1 MRRFSFNIDL
11 RKKKSGSSSKSGSKK
26 STSRPAADGFEMS
39 SALSQRRQF
48 RSAWP
53 EFQTRLDQLPQLID
67 TVEEWDDVNLAGEY
81 LRIYNVSQEKVLDAA
96 PGFSQQ
102 GKLESHCFFH
112 PDGTKHFVSRLTTNP
127 HHRVNEIRLS
137 PDGQLVRLYYE
148 NTGQELQSLDDLF
161 ETGLLDLE
169 NQLQRFSRYP
179 HYVMRFF
186 LLIPEGELL
195 HSTFRGICFYDPETH
210 EVVTQE
216 AESLS
221 R

>member
-1 MRRFSFNIDL
+1 
-11 RKKKSGSSSKSGSKK
+11 
-26 STSRPAADGFEMS
+26 MS